1 MSPRLWPGEKSTI
14 IWSVQPLNPL
24 PVSYL
29 CHCCWWQ
36 IGDNKSHKMFIVPG
50 FYPPC
55 FWAECPS
62 REQYPSRPWTRSS
75 VSVRDHPQS
84 SHVAAF
90 IVILSVSVSG
100 SDGGFTR
107 QVRYWVTTWG
117 LSAWPR
123 DLSRITRCSVSLC
136 VSLPVLSVT
145 WDAQVNKDYASKNF
159 EFPHSWYLNFPNE
172 PSVDWNSFA
181 DNIVT
186 FQTWHSTRDTVINI
200 SGIVQLIQ
208 TCCVRSGH

>member
-62 REQYPSRPWTRSS
+62 REQYPSRPWPRSS

-136 VSLPVLSVT
+136 LSPCHLRRT
-145 WDAQVNKDYASKNF
+145 SKQRLRF
-159 EFPHSWYLNFPNE
+159 KEFRIS
-172 PSVDWNSFA
+172 SFMKFKFSKRA
-181 DNIVT
+181 LC
-186 FQTWHSTRDTVINI
+186 W
-200 SGIVQLIQ
+200 LK
-208 TCCVRSGH
+208 